1 MRVLRP
7 VKKAVA
13 LLALA
18 LATIIAIVAVT
29 RRVCIIVLQR
39 AAVVALII
47 ALVHARAGV
56 AHLVLEIAPVV
67 VLALQKET
75 ARLAKAN
82 VQHHVKE
89 DVKALAHR
97 AVPVAALRAVREPA
111 PLDVLETAIPGARV
125 LAIKDVIRHVREAVN
140 RLVRAVAKVPALDSA
155 EVVAVGGVQTI
166 VLAHVWEVALAAA
179 GE

>member
-13 LLALA
+13 LHALV
-18 LATIIAIVAVT
+18 LATIIAIAVVT
-29 RRVCIIVLQR
+29 HRVCIIALPR
-39 AAVVALII
+39 AAVVVQII
-47 ALVHARAGV
+47 ALVHALAGV
-56 AHLVLEIAPVV
+56 VHLVLEIAPVV

-89 DVKALAHR
+89 AVKALAHR
-97 AVPVAALRAVREPA
+97 AAPVAALRAVREPA

-125 LAIKDVIRHVREAVN
+125 LAIKDVIQHVRGAVN
-140 RLVRAVAKVPALDSA
+140 RRVRAVAKVPALDPA
-155 EVVAVGGVQTI
+155 EVVAVGGVQTL
-166 VLAHVWEVALAAA
+166 VLEHV
-179 GE
+179 